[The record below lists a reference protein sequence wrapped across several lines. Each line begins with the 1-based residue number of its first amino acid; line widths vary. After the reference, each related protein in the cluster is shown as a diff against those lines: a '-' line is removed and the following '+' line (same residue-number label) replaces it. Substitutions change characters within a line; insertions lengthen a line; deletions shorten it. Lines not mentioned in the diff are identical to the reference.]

1 MAKTAKSFLGIFPL
15 CFPILVGI
23 IAVGLIRAGQTA
35 STVSLTHPAFSAAGS
50 AEGETGTL

>member
-23 IAVGLIRAGQTA
+23 VAVGLIRAGQTT
-35 STVSLTHPAFSAAGS
+35 STVSLTNSAFSVAGS